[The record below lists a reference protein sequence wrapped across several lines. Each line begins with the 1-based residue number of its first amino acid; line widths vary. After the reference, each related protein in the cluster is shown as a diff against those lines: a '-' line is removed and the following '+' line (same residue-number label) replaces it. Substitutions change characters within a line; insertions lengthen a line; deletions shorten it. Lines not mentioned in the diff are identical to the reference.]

1 MPVIDAHV
9 HLYPPEVGADPGA
22 WALARGEPHWAR
34 LCTRRRRDGRPVQG
48 FPTVAD
54 LLRTMDAAGI
64 DRAILLGW
72 YWEKPDTCLWQNRF
86 YADVVRA
93 HPDRLAA
100 FATVHAGSG
109 PEAVAAELRRAREE
123 GLCGV
128 GELSPPAQGIAAD
141 DPGLAQVFAV
151 AGELGLPV
159 NLHVTDPQGRPYP
172 GKIETPADDFAAW
185 ARAHPRTTF
194 VLAHWG
200 GGYPLTDPRFRALPN
215 LRYDTAASPL
225 LYDASIWR
233 EMVSAVGAEK
243 IWFGSDFPLH
253 LYPAAT
259 DAPEMSRLLAEAR
272 EAAVPPALLGDN
284 AARAL
289 GWATPA

>member
-9 HLYPPEVGADPGA
+9 HLYPPEVGADPGG
-22 WALARGEPHWAR
+22 WAAAHGEPHWSR

-48 FPTVAD
+48 FPTLTE
-54 LLRTMDAAGI
+54 LLRAMDAAGI
-64 DRAILLGW
+64 DRAVLLGW

-86 YADVVRA
+86 YAAAVRA
-93 HPDRLAA
+93 HPDRFSA
-100 FATVHAGSG
+100 FTSFHAGTG
-109 PEAVAAELRRAREE
+109 PDAVAADLRQARDA
-123 GLCGV
+123 GFCGV

-141 DPGLAQVFAV
+141 DPGLAQVFAT

-159 NLHVTDPQGRPYP
+159 NVHVTDPQSRPYP
-172 GKIETPADDFAAW
+172 GKIETPADDFVGW

-200 GGYPLTDPRFRALPN
+200 GRFPLTDPRFRELPN

-259 DAPEMSRLLAEAR
+259 DAPEMARRLAEAR
-272 EAAVPPALLGDN
+272 AAAMPPAVLGEN

-289 GWATPA
+289 GLAARA

>member
-9 HLYPPEVGADPGA
+9 HLYPPEVGADPVG
-22 WALARGEPHWAR
+22 WAAARGEDHWAR

-48 FPTVAD
+48 FPTVAE
-54 LLRTMDAAGI
+54 LLRAMDAAGI

-72 YWEKPDTCLWQNRF
+72 YWEKPATCLWQNRF

-100 FATVHAGSG
+100 FAAIHPGLG
-109 PEAVAAELRRAREE
+109 PDAAVAEVRRAHAD
-123 GLCGV
+123 GLRGV
-128 GELSPPAQGIAAD
+128 GELSPPAQGVAAD
-141 DPGLAQVFAV
+141 DPGLAAVFAV

-159 NLHVTDPQGRPYP
+159 NLHVTDPQGRSYP
-172 GKIETPADDFAAW
+172 GKIETPADDFVAW
-185 ARAHPRTTF
+185 ARAHSRTTF

-200 GGYPLTDPRFRALPN
+200 GRYPFTDPRFRVLPN

-225 LYDASIWR
+225 LYDAVIWR
-233 EMVSAVGAEK
+233 DMVSAVGAEK

-253 LYPAAT
+253 LYPAVT

-272 EAAVPPALLGDN
+272 GAAVPQSVLGEN
-284 AARAL
+284 AAR
-289 GWATPA
+289 GIRWAARS